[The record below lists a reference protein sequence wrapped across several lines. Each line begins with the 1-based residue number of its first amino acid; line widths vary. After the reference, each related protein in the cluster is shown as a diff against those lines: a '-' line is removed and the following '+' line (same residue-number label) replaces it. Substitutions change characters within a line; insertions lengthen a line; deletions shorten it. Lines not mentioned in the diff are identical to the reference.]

1 MGNRQDVPSTA
12 RPVLPHV
19 FHLSKAYS
27 DSPFS
32 VEGPSDS
39 LNPRTQTSFTSK
51 RHLSF
56 SGFHP
61 ELCQLLLNT
70 QFSFPRLSKF
80 QACLNEKGH
89 KFGVGRCED
98 CERHKDS
105 SSGNWQLHI
114 KRERKAEKYSLA
126 LQNSLMI
133 SASEPP
139 RKDSI

>member
-32 VEGPSDS
+32 KEGPSDT
-39 LNPRTQTSFTSK
+39 LNFETQTSFTSK

-61 ELCQLLLNT
+61 GLFNSYLTHN
-70 QFSFPRLSKF
+70 FSFPWLSKF
-80 QACLNEKGH
+80 QARLNEKEC

-98 CERHKDS
+98 CERDKDS
-105 SSGNWQLHI
+105 SSGNWQLNI

-126 LQNSLMI
+126 
-133 SASEPP
+133 
-139 RKDSI
+139 

>member
-19 FHLSKAYS
+19 FHLSKACS

-32 VEGPSDS
+32 KEGPSDS
-39 LNPRTQTSFTSK
+39 LNLETQTSFTSK

-61 ELCQLLLNT
+61 GLFNSYLTHN
-70 QFSFPRLSKF
+70 FSFPWLSKF
-80 QACLNEKGH
+80 QARLNGKER

-98 CERHKDS
+98 CERDKDS
-105 SSGNWQLHI
+105 SSGNWQLNI

-126 LQNSLMI
+126 
-133 SASEPP
+133 
-139 RKDSI
+139 